1 MFIKL
6 TARLFVNVHELN
18 NEASV
23 GTFTDIRKIKLVNS
37 KNEVNEVTAISGNM
51 LKRYHFVYVKRLLEQ
66 MGYDKFCQYCKRE
79 ESWRL
84 ASEDTRLKRPEK
96 KAKKA
101 SERMKASLESFIE
114 SEKNI
119 ITSCAI
125 EDIHGYLSPI
135 QGFPIKRDSRVRFSW
150 LVPCEDSQEA
160 VVTVLHNRVA
170 KVLEI
175 KPEKP
180 EGEKSSEEEASVQPE
195 GKKSSEEKKKEDKE
209 EAVQMMAFYKQYA
222 SAIYAFSSSID
233 LGRIG
238 VSDYTM
244 KTVEG
249 LKEDEL
255 NARKLATLKAY
266 MALMQGETG
275 ASLSRALPI
284 VKPLECLI
292 IASEFPALP
301 NLVSSYYTDYKEE
314 NLKLL
319 KSLENLVT
327 QPIYVIG
334 GPEQA
339 YKNLESAFIHSSKI
353 KFIEAESSLDA
364 IAKLNDLIL
373 GKQSVS

>member
-1 MFIKL
+1 MYIKL

-37 KNEVNEVTAISGNM
+37 RNEINEFTAVSGNM

-66 MGYDKFCQYCKRE
+66 MGYDKFCQHCKRE

-84 ASEDTRLKRPEK
+84 ASEDARLKRPEK
-96 KAKKA
+96 KAEKA
-101 SERMKASLESFIE
+101 SERMKASLNSFIE

-135 QGFPIKRDSRVRFSW
+135 PGFPIKRDSRVRFSW

-170 KVLEI
+170 KVFELE
-175 KPEKP
+175 P
-180 EGEKSSEEEASVQPE
+180 EGEKSS
-195 GKKSSEEKKKEDKE
+195 KEKEKEDKE
-209 EAVQMMAFYKQYA
+209 KVTVQMMAFYKQYA

-233 LGRIG
+233 LGRIS

-301 NLVSSYYTDYKEE
+301 NLVSSYYSDYKEE

-327 QPIYVIG
+327 QSIYVIG

-339 YKNLESAFIHSSKI
+339 YKNLESAFVSSSRI
-353 KFIEAESSLDA
+353 KFIKAESSLDA
-364 IAKLNDLIL
+364 VAKLIDLIF
-373 GKQSVS
+373 GKQSVC